1 MLAVHARYRGSA
13 PRRADLVQRSAAAL
27 SSLDGVDGFEVI
39 GVEDIASTMAEPSTV
54 CDITMAL
61 LADGEWAVGIGI
73 ARSGDEALSAAR
85 RALPRNTR
93 AGIVRA
99 DVVSAPPATAED
111 IAACFALLGQ
121 VLNKRTYEGREATAL
136 VRSGLSQ
143 NEAAE
148 QLGISKQAISQRLQA
163 AGWAA
168 ESAGWRLAV
177 NLLSTANQISAD
189 QG

>member
-1 MLAVHARYRGSA
+1 MFAVHARYRGNA

-27 SSLDGVDGFEVI
+27 STLDGVDGFNVV
-39 GVEDIASTMAEPSTV
+39 GVEDIASTMDEPSTV

-61 LADGEWAVGIGI
+61 LADGEWAVGIGV
-73 ARSGDEALSAAR
+73 ATGKDTALSAAQGT
-85 RALPRNTR
+85 LPRNAR
-93 AGIVRA
+93 AGSVWA
-99 DVVSAPPATAED
+99 EVTNSPTAAED

-121 VLNKRTYEGREATAL
+121 VLNKRTYEGREATAM
-136 VRSGLSQ
+136 VRSGLTQ

-168 ESAGWRLAV
+168 ENAGWRLAV
-177 NLLSTANQISAD
+177 NLLTTADRISAAR
-189 QG
+189 G